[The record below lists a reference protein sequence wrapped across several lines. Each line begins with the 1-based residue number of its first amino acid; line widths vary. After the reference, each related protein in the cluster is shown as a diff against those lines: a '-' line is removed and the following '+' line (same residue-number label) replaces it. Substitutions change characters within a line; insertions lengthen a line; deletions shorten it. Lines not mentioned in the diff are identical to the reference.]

1 MAKVSAYPE
10 LKSTDIATVYYKSKL
25 DKAIWDTR
33 FERDKKVL
41 GVKDFETYNNL
52 NKEITKA
59 VGVQLNP
66 NSTVEQVEN
75 IIIELQESLE
85 FAINK

>member
-52 NKEITKA
+52 NKEIKKA

-66 NSTVEQVEN
+66 NSTVEQIEN

>member
-1 MAKVSAYPE
+1 
-10 LKSTDIATVYYKSKL
+10 YYKSKL

-66 NSTVEQVEN
+66 NSTVEQIEN